1 MLQNLPTISMAYIIS
16 LMKCDLNYILRKS
29 ILIYR
34 KRRGEREKSA
44 KRVHA
49 LIEIKQFKSKY

>member
-1 MLQNLPTISMAYIIS
+1 MAYIIS